1 MNPALNYEASG
12 WCGVVAP
19 KNTHT
24 EIICKLNREINTGL
38 ADPQIR
44 ARLADVAVTAL
55 AGSTEEFGKLI
66 ADETEKWGKVV
77 KFAGLKP
84 E

>member
-1 MNPALNYEASG
+1 MPGYEASG

-19 KNTHT
+19 KNTSI
-24 EIICKLNREINTGL
+24 EIVDKLHKESEPALPICQFRAQLSNLGVTPL
-38 ADPQIR
+38 ALSPTD
-44 ARLADVAVTAL
+44 
-55 AGSTEEFGKLI
+55 FGKFI
-66 ADETEKWGKVV
+66 GDETEKWGKVV